1 MSGSWR
7 IGTISG
13 IGVYV
18 HWTFL
23 ILLAWV
29 GLSHFKEG
37 NDLADAMHG
46 IVLILALFTVVVLH
60 ELGHALAA
68 RRYGIPTKDIT
79 LLPIGGVA
87 RLERMPEDPKQELVV
102 AIAGPAVNVVLAV
115 LCIAGIVALVGAAN
129 LTPTLGDGAEELGFL
144 YEDHEQMPLLS
155 EIPLLGVDFLAKM
168 LIVNVML
175 CIFNLLPAFPM
186 DGGRVLRSLL
196 AMRMDYVRATQTAA
210 TVGQVMALLFG
221 FLGLF
226 FNPFLVFIA
235 LFVWMGAA
243 SEASMVQVKAG
254 LQGVPLVHAM
264 ITHFRILAPDDPIGA
279 AAGHVVAGFQHDFPV
294 LEQGRLVGVLTKT
307 DLLKSLAEDGAQEP
321 VSSVMRRDFETADPN
336 DMLETVFAKLQQCD
350 CHAIPVVRGDQLYGI
365 VTMESV
371 GEFLAIQKAVR
382 GGKR

>member
-7 IGTISG
+7 IGSLSG

-29 GLSHFKEG
+29 GLTHFTQG
-37 NDLADAMHG
+37 NDLVDALHG
-46 IVLILALFTVVVLH
+46 VVFIVALFGVIVLH

-102 AIAGPAVNVVLAV
+102 AIAGPAVNIVLAV
-115 LCIAGIVALVGAAN
+115 LCIAGILVLAGAGQF
-129 LTPTLGDGAEELGFL
+129 TVTLDTGAGELGFL
-144 YEDHEQMPLLS
+144 YDDHESLPMLS
-155 EIPLLGVDFLAKM
+155 EIPLLGVAFLAKM

-175 CIFNLLPAFPM
+175 VVFNLLPAFPM

-196 AMRMDYVRATQTAA
+196 AMNMDYVRATQVAA
-210 TVGQVMALLFG
+210 SVGQGMALLFG

-254 LQGVPLVHAM
+254 LQGVPLTHAM
-264 ITHFRILAPDDPIGA
+264 ITEFRTLAPTDVIGA
-279 AAGHVVAGFQHDFPV
+279 AARHVIAGFQHDFPV
-294 LEQGRLVGVLTKT
+294 LDGNQLVGVLTKS
-307 DLLKSLAEDGAQEP
+307 DLLKSLAEEGASEP
-321 VSSVMRRDFETADPN
+321 VSTVMRQDFATADPA
-336 DMLETVFAKLQQCD
+336 DMLETVFAKLQTCD
-350 CHAIPVVRGDQLYGI
+350 CHAIPVVRNGQLFGI

-371 GEFLAIQKAVR
+371 GEFLAIQKAARR
-382 GGKR
+382 GTR